1 MANTIILS
9 GNIGGA
15 PEQGTTKNGANKTK
29 FSLCYKNE
37 GKESDKNNK
46 NWINCIAYKGTA
58 DIVSKFLGSGDKV
71 LLKGELNN
79 VAYTNTEGK
88 KINYHEMVVHY
99 IEFIN
104 LKSKQTQTNTSTY
117 DSPPVFSSPVY
128 DPDSGSGSSIF

>member
-1 MANTIILS
+1 M
-9 GNIGGA
+9 
-15 PEQGTTKNGANKTK
+15 
-29 FSLCYKNE
+29 
-37 GKESDKNNK
+37 
-46 NWINCIAYKGTA
+46 
-58 DIVSKFLGSGDKV
+58 

-79 VAYTNTEGK
+79 VAYTNPEGK

-128 DPDSGSGSSIF
+128 DPDSGSSIF